1 MVVRLSGVAK
11 RDLDEIWLSLAK
23 RNIAAAGEAV
33 ERLSAK
39 IVTLSDHPFRGR
51 LRPDLRP
58 GIRSLTDGRY
68 VILYRVADRE
78 AVVLRVLDGRRDIAA
93 LA

>member
-1 MVVRLSGVAK
+1 MVVRLSGIAK

-23 RNIAAAGEAV
+23 LDLAVAGKTV

-39 IVTLSDHPFRGR
+39 IVTLSDHPFLGR
-51 LRPDLRP
+51 LRPELRP
-58 GIRSLTDGRY
+58 GLRSLTDGRY
-68 VILYRVADRE
+68 VILYRVAGRD
-78 AVVLRVLDGRRDIAA
+78 AVVLRILDGRRDIAA